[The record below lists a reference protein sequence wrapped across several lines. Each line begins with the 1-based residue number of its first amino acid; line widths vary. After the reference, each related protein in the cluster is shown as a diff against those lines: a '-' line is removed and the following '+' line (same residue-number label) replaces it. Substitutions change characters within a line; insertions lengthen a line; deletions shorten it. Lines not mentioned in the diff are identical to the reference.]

1 MKRLLALF
9 NATFVAG
16 GLLIA
21 GCGGG
26 ASAEPPVTA
35 PPGVPANPSSAA
47 WRGTLTVS
55 YGGVAVDAVIDKPQG
70 TEFDALVVYHGSV
83 GRDSLILTAA
93 NDTLGYFR
101 SLLDDPS
108 TLLMV
113 SVAYPEENLLMGD
126 NLRQAEA
133 ALLWVKNVAA
143 QQLGVKI
150 RHVFLGGHSQGG
162 YLVTRLNTLHPTR
175 GVIANAPGPL
185 DLVYRCGL
193 EEQGTVV
200 PSAQCNRLRETYGTT
215 SANPGPYAARSL
227 RSFTSGHT
235 SDILFVQ
242 GLGDS
247 PIQLHSWPAFM
258 RDMAA
263 CSDCKTTAFFEVPG
277 GGHPALFESALA
289 RDAFRSFL
297 QQRR

>member
-1 MKRLLALF
+1 MKTLPALLH
-9 NATFVAG
+9 ATFVAG
-16 GLLIA
+16 VLLIS

-26 ASAEPPVTA
+26 APADPPAVT
-35 PPGVPANPSSAA
+35 PPASPSNPSSSA

-55 YGGVAVDAVIDKPQG
+55 CGGVAVDAVIDKPQG
-70 TEFDALVVYHGSV
+70 LEFDALVVYHGSV
-83 GRDSLILTAA
+83 GRDSLVPAA
-93 NDTLGYFR
+93 ADDTLGIFR
-101 SLLDDPS
+101 SLLSDAS
-108 TLLMV
+108 TMLMV

-193 EEQGTVV
+193 EEQGTVQ
-200 PSAQCNRLRETYGTT
+200 PSAVCTRLRETYGRT
-215 SANPGPYAARSL
+215 STNPGAYAARSL

-242 GLGDS
+242 GLEDS
-247 PIQLHSWPAFM
+247 PIQLYSWPAFV
-258 RDMAA
+258 RDIAA
-263 CSDCKTTAFFEVPG
+263 CGDCRTAAFLEVPG
-277 GGHPALFESALA
+277 AGHPALFESALA